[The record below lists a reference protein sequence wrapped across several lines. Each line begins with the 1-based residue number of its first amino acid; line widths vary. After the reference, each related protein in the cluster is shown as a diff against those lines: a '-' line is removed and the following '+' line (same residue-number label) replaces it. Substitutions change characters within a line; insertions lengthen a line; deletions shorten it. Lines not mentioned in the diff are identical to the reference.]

1 MHRGSASK
9 ADGRLLGPLC
19 AVLGV
24 FGFSFKA
31 ILIKLAYA
39 WHPVDPVTLLTLRML
54 YSAPLFIAMAWWASR
69 DPKARKLTRA
79 DWTGLAVMGCIG
91 YYLASLLDF
100 LGLQY
105 ISASLERLILFL
117 YPTLVVLL
125 SALTLGHRITRGT
138 VFALLLSY
146 GGIALV
152 FARDLAGAPDA
163 AALWIG
169 GALVFGSA
177 ALYAIYLVRSG
188 DYIARLGSVRFTALA
203 MLCSTAFVLAHFT
216 ATRELSLL
224 AVPAPVQWLS
234 LTMAV
239 VSTVLPTW
247 LISESIRLMG
257 ANASSLVGTLGPVFT
272 IGLGALILGEPVY
285 AVQLGGAALVIVG
298 VVLITLRPRRG
309 V

>member
-1 MHRGSASK
+1 MPRGAGSAG
-9 ADGRLLGPLC
+9 DGRLLGPLC

-24 FGFSFKA
+24 FGFSLKA

-39 WHPVDPVTLLTLRML
+39 TSPVDAVTLLTLRML
-54 YSAPLFIAMAWWASR
+54 YSAPFFLAMAWWSSR
-69 DPKARKLTRA
+69 SPKATALTGS
-79 DWTGLAVMGCIG
+79 DWIGLAVMGCIG

-100 LGLQY
+100 LGLKY

-125 SALTLGHRITRGT
+125 SAFTLGQRITRRA
-138 VFALLLSY
+138 VFALLVSY
-146 GGIALV
+146 VGIALV
-152 FARDLAGAPDA
+152 FARDVAAASDA
-163 AALWIG
+163 ASLWIG

-177 ALYAIYLVRSG
+177 TLYAIYLVRAG
-188 DYIARLGSVRFTALA
+188 RYIARLGSVRFTSLA
-203 MLCSTAFVLAHFT
+203 MLASTAFVLAQFV
-216 ATRELSLL
+216 ATREPAALS
-224 AVPAPVQWLS
+224 VPPRVHLLS
-234 LTMAV
+234 LTIAI

-247 LISESIRLMG
+247 LISESIRLIG

-285 AVQLGGAALVIVG
+285 AVQLGGAALVIAG
-298 VVLITLRPRRG
+298 VVLITSRPRRG